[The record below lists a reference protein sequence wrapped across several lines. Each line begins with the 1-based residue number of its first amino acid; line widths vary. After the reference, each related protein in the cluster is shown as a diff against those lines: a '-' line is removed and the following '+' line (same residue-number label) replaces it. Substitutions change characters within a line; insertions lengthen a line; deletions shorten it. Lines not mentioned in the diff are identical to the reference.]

1 MLPTFETVF
10 FKAECKC
17 ICEDTTYSSSLKQS
31 ENSPAFWYFFF
42 GCGGKLLRSR
52 FASGVVMVTGR
63 LPAAEY
69 RGELERDVASDSLV
83 TQYHYHQHQQQ
94 HYHHTHCLHSCLRLW
109 SSSSS
114 SSAAAAAPSS
124 SYSLLHSETQDQQC
138 FTISAEWHE
147 LIVLQ
152 LIHCPH

>member
-1 MLPTFETVF
+1 MSHKNNYVF
-10 FKAECKC
+10 SYRIIFLQKTLHDSVRNSVVVNFNDNSEQILSDFHNSFTNEFKAECKC

-94 HYHHTHCLHSCLRLW
+94 HYHHTHCLHSCLRL
-109 SSSSS
+109 
-114 SSAAAAAPSS
+114 
-124 SYSLLHSETQDQQC
+124 
-138 FTISAEWHE
+138 
-147 LIVLQ
+147 
-152 LIHCPH
+152 